1 MFRQLKK
8 TLVATAI
15 ASLTLGSIGPAFA
28 DSADTLPDMG
38 TSAGS
43 TLSIGQEMQ
52 MGDYYVRQLRGS
64 APLINDPL
72 LVQYINGLGMR
83 LVAHANSVRTP
94 FHFYLINND
103 QINAFAFFGGNVVL
117 HSALFRYSDN
127 ESELASVMAH
137 EISHVTQRH
146 LARAM
151 EDQKRNAPLTWVGAL
166 GSILLAMASPQAGM
180 AALTGTLAGTQQG
193 MISFT
198 RQNEEEADRI
208 GIQVLQRSGFDPQAM
223 PMFMGKLLDES
234 RYSTRPPEM
243 LLTHPLPESRL
254 ADARNRANQMR
265 PVVVQSSADFYLA
278 KARTLGMYTNGD
290 NKLGTDLLNA
300 WDKGN
305 IRQQHA
311 AQYGRAL
318 LAMESNN
325 FDQARKTLQPLLN
338 ADPQNAWYLDL
349 ATDIDLGQKKT
360 SDAINRLKNAREL
373 RTNPVLQLNL
383 ANALLQ
389 GGQPGEAATILNRY
403 TFTYKEDGNG
413 WDLLAQAEGALGN
426 RDQELAARAESMAL
440 VGQLE
445 QAISLLSSAS
455 SQVKLGSL
463 QQARY
468 DARIDQLRDLQ
479 ARFRPYQKML
489 GDPMTDAVKIYHNP
503 RCSKSRETLSLLQ
516 SRGIDPEVVLYLETP
531 PDAGTLRQLLQ
542 LLGMESPRELM
553 RQKEDLYKSLNL
565 ADPALSNAALIQAMV
580 DNPKLIERP
589 IVVSR
594 GQARIGRPPE
604 QVLEI
609 VS

>member
-243 LLTHPLPESRL
+243 LLTHPLP
-254 ADARNRANQMR
+254 DARNRANQMR

-479 ARFRPYQKML
+479 ARFRPYQKM
-489 GDPMTDAVKIYHNP
+489 
-503 RCSKSRETLSLLQ
+503 
-516 SRGIDPEVVLYLETP
+516 
-531 PDAGTLRQLLQ
+531 
-542 LLGMESPRELM
+542 
-553 RQKEDLYKSLNL
+553 
-565 ADPALSNAALIQAMV
+565 
-580 DNPKLIERP
+580 
-589 IVVSR
+589 
-594 GQARIGRPPE
+594 
-604 QVLEI
+604 
-609 VS
+609 